1 MKIVQTTVD
10 DVLRIWENQ
19 YGQLSPAYRRSF
31 KANPLTK
38 EIASFSQQSIEKAIR
53 YGDRRYLNELLN
65 YLKLVKKAETYYDRP
80 EIASTK
86 PLKDIGT
93 SRPVSTARSCGH
105 RYQCTCL
112 EVFPVLHLARQ
123 AA

>member
-1 MKIVQTTVD
+1 MKIVQTTVN

-31 KANPLTK
+31 KANPITK
-38 EIASFSQQSIEKAIR
+38 EITGFSQQSIEKAIK
-53 YGDRRYLNELLN
+53 YGDKRYLNELLN
-65 YLKLVKKAETYYDRP
+65 YLKLVKKAESYYERP
-80 EIASTK
+80 VIDSKK
-86 PLKDIGT
+86 PLRDIGT
-93 SRPVSTARSCGH
+93 STPVSAARSCGH

-112 EVFPVLHLARQ
+112 EAFPVLHLARQ